1 MFCCFISRLIT
12 CIAIL
17 LCSLSVQASVVVDA
31 TRIVYPA
38 KEREVSL
45 RLSNQG
51 QQAALV
57 QTWIDDGRVDAK
69 PDEVDTPFMV
79 MPPMVRIDPDKG
91 QSLRIAFVPSTHLPK
106 DRESVFWLNV
116 LDVPPLASAQV
127 GNHMQ
132 LAFRTRLKLFFRPAD
147 LPGSSTESA
156 EKLRW
161 NLSRSGKDTVLQVH
175 NDGAFHVSFKSVEL
189 KLKDGRALTVESHM
203 VAPKSSA
210 DFVFEQTPKAS
221 EVGGGVMYEWIN
233 DFGVNMRVEAK
244 LQQ

>member
-1 MFCCFISRLIT
+1 MFCCFVSRLIT
-12 CIAIL
+12 GVAIL

-45 RLSNQG
+45 RLSNKG

-69 PDEVDTPFMV
+69 PDEVDTPFIV

-91 QSLRIAFVPSTHLPK
+91 QSLRIAFVPSTNLPK

-132 LAFRTRLKLFFRPAD
+132 LAFRTRLKLFFRPAN
-147 LPGSSTESA
+147 LPGSAAESA

-161 NLSRSGKDTVLQVH
+161 NLSRSGKNTVLQVH
-175 NDGAFHVSFKSVEL
+175 NDGAFHVSFNSVEL
-189 KLKDGRALTVESHM
+189 KLKNGRVLTVKSHM

-210 DFVFEQTPKAS
+210 DFVFEQSPNTS
-221 EVGGGVMYEWIN
+221 DFDVSVMYEWIN
-233 DFGVNMRVEAK
+233 DFGANMRAEAK
-244 LQQ
+244 LQ

>member
-1 MFCCFISRLIT
+1 M
-12 CIAIL
+12 
-17 LCSLSVQASVVVDA
+17 VVDA

-45 RLSNQG
+45 RLSNKG

-69 PDEVDTPFMV
+69 PDEVDTPFIV

-91 QSLRIAFVPSTHLPK
+91 QSLRIAFVPSTNLPK

-132 LAFRTRLKLFFRPAD
+132 LAFRTRLKLFFRPAN
-147 LPGSSTESA
+147 LPGSAAESA

-161 NLSRSGKDTVLQVH
+161 NLSRSGKNTVLQVH
-175 NDGAFHVSFKSVEL
+175 NDGAFHVSFNSVEL
-189 KLKDGRALTVESHM
+189 KLKNGRVLTVKSHM

-210 DFVFEQTPKAS
+210 DFVFEQSPNTS
-221 EVGGGVMYEWIN
+221 DFDVSVMYEWIN
-233 DFGVNMRVEAK
+233 DFGANMRAEAK
-244 LQQ
+244 LQ

>member
-1 MFCCFISRLIT
+1 MFCCFVSRLIT
-12 CIAIL
+12 GIAIL

-45 RLSNQG
+45 RLSNKG

-69 PDEVDTPFMV
+69 PDEVDTPFIV

-91 QSLRIAFVPSTHLPK
+91 QSLRIAFVPSTNLPK

-132 LAFRTRLKLFFRPAD
+132 LAFRTRLKLFFRPAN
-147 LPGSSTESA
+147 LPGSAAESA

-161 NLSRSGKDTVLQVH
+161 NLSRSGKNTVLQVH
-175 NDGAFHVSFKSVEL
+175 NDGAFHVSFNSVEL
-189 KLKDGRALTVESHM
+189 KLKNGRVLTVKSHM

-210 DFVFEQTPKAS
+210 DFVFEQSPNTS
-221 EVGGGVMYEWIN
+221 DFDVSVMYEWIN
-233 DFGVNMRVEAK
+233 DFGANMRAEAK
-244 LQQ
+244 LQ

>member
-1 MFCCFISRLIT
+1 M
-12 CIAIL
+12 
-17 LCSLSVQASVVVDA
+17 VVDA

-45 RLSNQG
+45 RLSNKG

-69 PDEVDTPFMV
+69 PDEVDTPFIV

-91 QSLRIAFVPSTHLPK
+91 QSLRIAFVPSTNLPK

-132 LAFRTRLKLFFRPAD
+132 LAFRTRLKLFFRPAN
-147 LPGSSTESA
+147 LPGSAAESA

-161 NLSRSGKDTVLQVH
+161 NLSRSGKNTVLQVH
-175 NDGAFHVSFKSVEL
+175 NDGAFHVSFNSVEL
-189 KLKDGRALTVESHM
+189 KLKNGRVLTVKSHM

-210 DFVFEQTPKAS
+210 DFVFEQSPNTS
-221 EVGGGVMYEWIN
+221 DFDVGVMYEWIN
-233 DFGVNMRVEAK
+233 DFGANMRVEAK
-244 LQQ
+244 LQ

>member
-1 MFCCFISRLIT
+1 MFCCFVSRLIT
-12 CIAIL
+12 GVAIL

-45 RLSNQG
+45 RLSNKG

-69 PDEVDTPFMV
+69 PDEVDTPFIV

-91 QSLRIAFVPSTHLPK
+91 QSLRIAFVPSTNLPK

-132 LAFRTRLKLFFRPAD
+132 LAFRTRLKLFFRPAN
-147 LPGSSTESA
+147 LPGSAAESA

-161 NLSRSGKDTVLQVH
+161 NLSRSGKNTVLQVH
-175 NDGAFHVSFKSVEL
+175 NDGAFHVSFNSVEL
-189 KLKDGRALTVESHM
+189 KLKNGRVLTVKSHM

-210 DFVFEQTPKAS
+210 DFVFEQSPSTS
-221 EVGGGVMYEWIN
+221 DFDVGVMYEWIN
-233 DFGVNMRVEAK
+233 DFGANMRVEAK
-244 LQQ
+244 LQ

>member
-1 MFCCFISRLIT
+1 MFCCFVSRLIT
-12 CIAIL
+12 GVAIL

-38 KEREVSL
+38 KDREVSL
-45 RLSNQG
+45 RLSNKG

-69 PDEVDTPFMV
+69 PDEVDTPFIV

-91 QSLRIAFVPSTHLPK
+91 QSLRIAFVPSTNLPK

-132 LAFRTRLKLFFRPAD
+132 LAFRTRLKLFFRPAN
-147 LPGSSTESA
+147 LPGSAAESA

-161 NLSRSGKDTVLQVH
+161 NLSRSGKNTVLQVH
-175 NDGAFHVSFKSVEL
+175 NDGAFHVSFNSVEL
-189 KLKDGRALTVESHM
+189 KLKNGRVLTVKSHM

-210 DFVFEQTPKAS
+210 DFVFEQSPNTS
-221 EVGGGVMYEWIN
+221 DFDVGVMYEWIN
-233 DFGVNMRVEAK
+233 DFGANMRVEAK
-244 LQQ
+244 LQ

>member
-1 MFCCFISRLIT
+1 MFRCFPSRLLS
-12 CIAIL
+12 CIAISL
-17 LCSLSVQASVVVDA
+17 FSLSVQASVVIDA

-45 RLSNQG
+45 RLNNQG

-69 PDEVDTPFMV
+69 PDEADAPFVV
-79 MPPMVRIDPDKG
+79 MPPMVRIDPSKG
-91 QSLRIAFVPSTHLPK
+91 QSLRIAYAPSNTIPK

-116 LDVPPLASAQV
+116 LDVPPLPGEQI

-147 LPGSSTESA
+147 LPGSATQSA
-156 EKLRW
+156 KKLRW
-161 NLSRSGKDTVLQVH
+161 SLFGSAKDAVLRVT
-175 NDGAFHVSFKSVEL
+175 NDGAFHVSFNSVEL
-189 KLKDGRALTVESHM
+189 KLKNGKTLKVKNHM

-210 DFVFEQTPKAS
+210 DFVFEQVPNAS
-221 EVGGGVMYEWIN
+221 EIEGGVIYEWIN
-233 DFGVNMRVEAK
+233 DFGSNVRAEAK
-244 LQQ
+244 LSR

>member
-1 MFCCFISRLIT
+1 MFCCFVSRLIT
-12 CIAIL
+12 GVAIL

-45 RLSNQG
+45 RLSNKG

-69 PDEVDTPFMV
+69 PDEVDTPFIV

-91 QSLRIAFVPSTHLPK
+91 QSLRIAFVPSTNLPK

-132 LAFRTRLKLFFRPAD
+132 LAFRTRLKLFFRPAN
-147 LPGSSTESA
+147 LPGSAAESA

-161 NLSRSGKDTVLQVH
+161 NLSRSGKNTVLQVH
-175 NDGAFHVSFKSVEL
+175 NDGAFHVSFNSVEL
-189 KLKDGRALTVESHM
+189 KLKNGRVLTVKSHM

-210 DFVFEQTPKAS
+210 DFVFEQSPNTS
-221 EVGGGVMYEWIN
+221 DLDVGVMYEWIN
-233 DFGVNMRVEAK
+233 DFGANMRVEAK
-244 LQQ
+244 LQ

>member
-1 MFCCFISRLIT
+1 MFCCFVSRLIT
-12 CIAIL
+12 GIAIL

-45 RLSNQG
+45 RLSNKG

-69 PDEVDTPFMV
+69 PDEVDTPFIV

-91 QSLRIAFVPSTHLPK
+91 QSLRIAFVPSTNLPK

-132 LAFRTRLKLFFRPAD
+132 LAFRTRLKLFFRPAN
-147 LPGSSTESA
+147 LPGSAAESA

-161 NLSRSGKDTVLQVH
+161 NLSRSGKNTVLQVH
-175 NDGAFHVSFKSVEL
+175 NDGAFHVSFNSVEL
-189 KLKDGRALTVESHM
+189 KLKNGRVLTVKSHM

-210 DFVFEQTPKAS
+210 DFVFEQSPNTS
-221 EVGGGVMYEWIN
+221 DFDVSVMYEWIN
-233 DFGVNMRVEAK
+233 DFGANMRAEAR
-244 LQQ
+244 LQ

>member
-1 MFCCFISRLIT
+1 MFCCFVSRLIT
-12 CIAIL
+12 GVAIL

-45 RLSNQG
+45 RLSNKG

-69 PDEVDTPFMV
+69 PDEVDTPFIV

-91 QSLRIAFVPSTHLPK
+91 QSLRIAFVPSTNLPK

-132 LAFRTRLKLFFRPAD
+132 LAFRTRLKLFFRPAN
-147 LPGSSTESA
+147 LPGSAAESA

-161 NLSRSGKDTVLQVH
+161 NLSRSGKNTVLQVH
-175 NDGAFHVSFKSVEL
+175 NDGAFHVSFNSVEL
-189 KLKDGRALTVESHM
+189 KLKNGRVLTVKSHM

-210 DFVFEQTPKAS
+210 DFVFEQSPNTS
-221 EVGGGVMYEWIN
+221 DFDVGVMYEWIN
-233 DFGVNMRVEAK
+233 DFGANMRVEAK
-244 LQQ
+244 LQ